1 MNFFLKLYQ
10 SLVKKCV
17 SSCLD
22 SLSIFPL
29 MNFGAIDIDL
39 SLLMQNSAVNEDEPS
54 SFQVIKFIDI
64 Y

>member
-1 MNFFLKLYQ
+1 MNFFPKLYQ

-17 SSCLD
+17 SSCLG

-29 MNFGAIDIDL
+29 MNFGAIDIYL

>member
-1 MNFFLKLYQ
+1 
-10 SLVKKCV
+10 
-17 SSCLD
+17 
-22 SLSIFPL
+22 